1 MTRAAAPARTLP
13 PRPSTNRTAGS
24 TKTCDSDRAGRISAA
39 SSGPG
44 PSRRRITS
52 ANGAAVARS
61 IGWFSAATA
70 SGSHNRS
77 QRAGGLAVRDQ
88 PLAHRLAGRRRLA
101 AAKGA
106 GHAQRR
112 QPIPPGDGRP
122 AEDAGEQVPRAGQR
136 RAAQLAEA
144 AGAIGHRDAQAVL
157 DRHQAVRADPAQEG
171 PGVVIAAEQ
180 DVLAVVHPLAARL
193 VAGGEG
199 APAEH
204 RPGLGHDHPR
214 PGVGQ
219 RTGSAQ
225 AGAAGADD
233 HDVHRGHDVRAGTT
247 ASTPAR
253 ISVRAQVVAAM
264 IARCGRGTR
273 TTSENTSKPRRS
285 IRCRMAK

>member
-1 MTRAAAPARTLP
+1 M
-13 PRPSTNRTAGS
+13 
-24 TKTCDSDRAGRISAA
+24 
-39 SSGPG
+39 
-44 PSRRRITS
+44 
-52 ANGAAVARS
+52 
-61 IGWFSAATA
+61 
-70 SGSHNRS
+70 
-77 QRAGGLAVRDQ
+77 
-88 PLAHRLAGRRRLA
+88 
-101 AAKGA
+101 
-106 GHAQRR
+106 
-112 QPIPPGDGRP
+112 
-122 AEDAGEQVPRAGQR
+122 
-136 RAAQLAEA
+136 
-144 AGAIGHRDAQAVL
+144 
-157 DRHQAVRADPAQEG
+157 
-171 PGVVIAAEQ
+171 IAAEQ

-204 RPGLGHDHPR
+204 RPGLGHDHPS

-225 AGAAGADD
+225 AGATGADD